1 MIQDG
6 CTGIKSINELKILIS
21 MLKKY
26 RGYATTLVTLYINGD
41 RPIPD
46 IVNML
51 REEWAVSGNI
61 KDKTTRNHVQDAIDR
76 IIGMLKGTPKAPPN
90 GLVVFAGFHMISP
103 GNYTWVSYVVI
114 PPFKISTFKYICDM
128 TFHTELLEEG
138 ANTTSTYGI
147 IIVERGEAVIALL
160 RGNYWEIVK
169 KVQFFVPN
177 KHSAG
182 GQSALRYKR
191 QTEHLAEVFYKML
204 ADSANEIFLKI
215 NDLKGII
222 VSGPGPTKEDFLK
235 EDALDYRLKDKVI
248 AIVDACC
255 PDEYGVIETIRKA
268 SEHIK
273 DNEYVHAKELLET
286 LMEYAVRKSNYVVF
300 GRESTMKA
308 LKYGAA
314 RIILVSENVGEEE
327 ILNLVVEGDKK
338 GIKVEVIPK
347 AVEESKMLDETFGGY
362 AAILQYPVTTL
373 EAQDNQQ

>member
-1 MIQDG
+1 M
-6 CTGIKSINELKILIS
+6 
-21 MLKKY
+21 
-26 RGYATTLVTLYINGD
+26 
-41 RPIPD
+41 
-46 IVNML
+46 
-51 REEWAVSGNI
+51 
-61 KDKTTRNHVQDAIDR
+61 
-76 IIGMLKGTPKAPPN
+76 
-90 GLVVFAGFHMISP
+90 
-103 GNYTWVSYVVI
+103 
-114 PPFKISTFKYICDM
+114 
-128 TFHTELLEEG
+128 
-138 ANTTSTYGI
+138 
-147 IIVERGEAVIALL
+147 L

-215 NDLKGII
+215 EDLKGII

-268 SEHIK
+268 SSHIK
-273 DNEYVHAKELLET
+273 DNEYVHAKELLDT

-300 GRESTMKA
+300 GRDAAMKA

-314 RIILVSENVGEEE
+314 RVILVSENVGGEEE
-327 ILNLVVEGDKK
+327 ILNLVMEGDRK

-347 AVEESKMLDETFGGY
+347 AVEESKMLDQTFGGY
-362 AAILQYPVTTL
+362 AAILQYPPITTL
-373 EAQDNQQ
+373 EANQNDS